1 MLNQGRWKA
10 ESMSRSYNQPA
21 IQSVSVSDDTLM
33 VELTDERGV
42 FVPLAWFPR
51 LLAGTQAERDMWRLI
66 GTGSGIHW
74 DELDE
79 DISVAGLLAGRASG
93 ESQRSLQN
101 WLTHRAAASPQ
112 P

>member
-1 MLNQGRWKA
+1 
-10 ESMSRSYNQPA
+10 MSRSYNQPA
-21 IQSVSVSDDTLM
+21 IQSVRVSDDTLM

-74 DELDE
+74 SELDE
-79 DISVAGLLAGRASG
+79 DRSVAGLLAGRASG
-93 ESQRSLQN
+93 KREH
-101 WLTHRAAASPQ
+101 WLTHRAASSPQ

>member
-1 MLNQGRWKA
+1 MA
-10 ESMSRSYNQPA
+10 RSYDQPG
-21 IQSVSVSDDTLM
+21 IQSVTVSDDTLM

-51 LLAGTQAERDMWRLI
+51 LLAVTQAERDNWRLI
-66 GTGSGIHW
+66 GVGSGIHW
-74 DELDE
+74 AELDE

-93 ESQRSLQN
+93 ESQRSLQH
-101 WLTHRAAASPQ
+101 WLMHRATANPQ